1 MNFNGPGWQSG
12 RAAGLPRYMQLAR
25 SGGGG
30 GGATD
35 DPSPPAEG
43 DTCNFEALGLTRES
57 WGGLDAEAQRSLV
70 VRFLVA
76 LGSETTP
83 EQIAADVAALPDAA
97 ARLAYLEAKTGCTV
111 PGGAA
116 PGGGGG
122 AGPVVGGAA
131 ASGGRPPVVSPSV
144 LTGGAAV
151 LPELAPE
158 AEPTR
163 WVLRPGEGVTRRGR
177 GGALLLAA
185 LAAYA
190 LTRRPSARP

>member
-35 DPSPPAEG
+35 DPSPPAGG

-111 PGGAA
+111 PGG
-116 PGGGGG
+116 
-122 AGPVVGGAA
+122 
-131 ASGGRPPVVSPSV
+131 RPPVVSPSV

-163 WVLRPGEGVTRRGR
+163 WVLTPGEGVTRRGR